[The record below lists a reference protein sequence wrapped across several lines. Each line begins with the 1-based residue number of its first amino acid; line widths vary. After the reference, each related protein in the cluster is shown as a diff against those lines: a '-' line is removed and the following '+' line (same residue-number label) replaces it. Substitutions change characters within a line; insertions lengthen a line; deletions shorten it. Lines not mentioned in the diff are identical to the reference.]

1 MTVEFDSEITVPA
14 KGEVADKAR
23 FRGLAFIAIA
33 VGAAGFTMFLHQGL
47 TSNFMAE
54 EMGITARQLGF
65 LDGFRECCGFFA
77 LIVFVILAGITE
89 STIASLMLVLMAIGF
104 GSLAFVPDYA
114 WLLVTSLVWS
124 MGFHVWLPLP
134 QSMTLAL
141 AEPGREGFR
150 LGQMRR
156 AGAAGAVIGILVGLI
171 LSKNGIQIRLIYMVA
186 AVGSVLAALV
196 CLGIPRKIKTKC
208 QPVIFRRK
216 YWLFYLLSFLEGGRK
231 QVFIVFAGFLMVRKF
246 GTPLDVMLMLW
257 LAIQVI
263 SYLAGPWVGKLI
275 DRFGERRILVFY
287 FSCLMLFFL
296 GYAFS
301 LDKRILFTLYVI
313 DGSFFIF
320 VIALTTFVNR
330 IAPPAEHTATLSM
343 GVAINHIAAV
353 GMPLVGGLLWDIVGY
368 QWVFI
373 FGAIGAGVSALV
385 SLLVPEV
392 APKNPAVEVS

>member
-1 MTVEFDSEITVPA
+1 MTVEFDSEITVPS

-23 FRGLAFIAIA
+23 FRGLVFVAIA

-47 TSNFMAE
+47 TSNFVAQ
-54 EMGITARQLGF
+54 EMGISPNQQGILEAFRESCGF
-65 LDGFRECCGFFA
+65 LALLVFA
-77 LIVFVILAGITE
+77 IFAGIAE
-89 STIASLMLVLMAIGF
+89 PLIATLMLGVLAVGL

-114 WLLVTSLVWS
+114 WLLAVSFVWS

-156 AGAAGAVIGILVGLI
+156 AGSAGAVIGILAGLI
-171 LSKNGIQIRLIYMVA
+171 LSKNGIQIRLIYLVA
-186 AVGSVLAALV
+186 GAGSVLAALV

-208 QPVIFRRK
+208 QPIVFRRK
-216 YWLFYLLSFLEGGRK
+216 YWLYYLLSFFEGWRK
-231 QVFIVFAGFLMVRKF
+231 QIFAAFAGFLLVRKF
-246 GTPLDVMLMLW
+246 QTPLETILMLW

-263 SYLAGPWVGKLI
+263 SYVAAPWVGKLI

-301 LDKRILFTLYVI
+301 LDRRVLYTLYVI
-313 DGSFFIF
+313 DSAFFVF
-320 VIALTTFVNR
+320 AIALTTYVNR
-330 IAPPAEHTATLSM
+330 IAPPQEHTATLAM
-343 GVAINHIAAV
+343 GVAINHVAAV
-353 GMPLVGGLLWDIVGY
+353 VMPLVGGLLWKFAGY

-373 FGAIGAGVSALV
+373 CGAGAAGLSALI
-385 SLLVPEV
+385 SLLVP
-392 APKNPAVEVS
+392 KKPAASVSS